1 MVKFQHPQYPD
12 GKNKISVNQGN
23 ITKFFDFALLQLEHP
38 VPLSQTVNLVCL
50 PTEHEDENLND
61 TPSTASGWGT
71 ISSNVKKISPVVSS
85 TTLKVLSPK
94 NCAKYWKKENQKW
107 IVENPIQICALQ
119 PNYTTGPCAGD
130 SGGKFEKSQ
139 CLIFM
144 YKISQAQDLA

>member
-1 MVKFQHPQYPD
+1 MTVY
-12 GKNKISVNQGN
+12 
-23 ITKFFDFALLQLEHP
+23 FDFVLLQLEYP

-107 IVENPIQICALQ
+107 IVEHPIQICALQ

-130 SGGKFEKSQ
+130 SGGKVLDFYVQNLSSSR
-139 CLIFM
+139 LGL
-144 YKISQAQDLA
+144 SLAHPIPSL